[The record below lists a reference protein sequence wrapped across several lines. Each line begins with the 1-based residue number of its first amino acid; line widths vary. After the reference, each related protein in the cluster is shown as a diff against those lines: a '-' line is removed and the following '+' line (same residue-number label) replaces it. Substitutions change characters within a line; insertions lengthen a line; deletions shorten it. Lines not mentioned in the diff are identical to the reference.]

1 MYLASSEKECLQPY
15 SKQMLLTGWVR
26 GSHLVISAVA
36 YTVLEYLSSKIKFLR
51 VIQLEPW
58 REVYHGA
65 LGKVEYRLLTVKQLN

>member
-1 MYLASSEKECLQPY
+1 M
-15 SKQMLLTGWVR
+15 
-26 GSHLVISAVA
+26 ISAVA